1 MTTPTPPRPV
11 SPQDRA
17 RLDAMKKSWE
27 QKRQIKVRLDKIKH
41 KVAVYSGKGGVGK
54 TTVAVNLAVMLAQQ
68 HQKVG
73 LMDVDID
80 CPNVVRAMKM
90 EERARVENGTFYPAE
105 RWGVQVMS
113 TAFFQE
119 KEDEAIIF
127 RGPMIHNT
135 IVQFLEMTEWGDLDF
150 LVADLPPGTSD
161 AALTIMQTLPLD
173 GFVVVT
179 TPQELAMVDALRS
192 INMIKKLNMRVLGV
206 VENFSGDF
214 FGTGGGEALAKRAEV
229 PYLGKLEM
237 RKDYRD
243 ASMPTVL
250 SSKSVHKEYEALV
263 AKVKD
268 LLAVPAPA

>member
-1 MTTPTPPRPV
+1 MTTPPPRPV

-27 QKRQIKVRLDKIKH
+27 QRRQIKERLDKIKH

-54 TTVAVNLAVMLAQQ
+54 TTVAVNMAVMLAQQ
-68 HQKVG
+68 HHRVG
-73 LMDVDID
+73 ILDADID
-80 CPNVVRAMKM
+80 CPNVVRALKIDQ
-90 EERARVENGTFYPAE
+90 RARLENGTFYPAE

-135 IVQFLEMTEWGDLDF
+135 LLQFLQMTDWGDLDY
-150 LVADLPPGTSD
+150 LVTDMSPGTSD
-161 AALTIMQTLPLD
+161 SALTIMQTLPVD

-192 INMIKKLNMRVLGV
+192 INMIKKLNMRILGV

-214 FGTGGGEALAKRAEV
+214 FGTGGGEALAKKAEV
-229 PYLGKLEM
+229 PYLGRLEM

-243 ASMPTVL
+243 DSKPTVL
-250 SSKSVHKEYEALV
+250 SSKSVHKDYEALV